1 MRRRPDGKLHLDRVR
16 ATWRDGAWYAERS
29 GAQVSN
35 VLSAMAHANAL
46 ALLADGAGVE
56 AGDPVTLLLLDGV
69 DGEADVLAYGSP
81 GAEDAAA
88 HEDCD

>member
-1 MRRRPDGKLHLDRVR
+1 MRRRSDGKLHLDRVR
-16 ATWRDGAWYAERS
+16 ATWRDGGYHAERS

-46 ALLADGAGVE
+46 ALLPDGPGVAE
-56 AGDPVTLLLLDGV
+56 GEPVALMLLDGG
-69 DGEADVLAYGSP
+69 DGEAEVLTYGSP
-81 GAEDAAA
+81 VADDAAA